1 MPDPVTLKRIAVIG
15 AGLAGLT
22 CAERLTEASC
32 SVVLF
37 DKGRGPGGRMSTR
50 RGETALGE
58 AGFDHGAQYFT
69 ARDPGFKAVVQ
80 SWLETGL
87 AAPWPAAGQQ
97 AYVGF
102 PAMSAPI
109 RAMAA
114 KLDVR
119 WATRIDALVGS
130 PDGWRLIGEG
140 LDGNATFDAVLTAI
154 PAEQAGPLLAPFS
167 PELAKAAARTPAQP
181 CWTVMT
187 SFSERL
193 PINVDVLGGPGVIA
207 WAARNSAK
215 PGRQGP
221 ESWVIQASPDWSSA
235 HLEDPAQAVI
245 DTLLPAFAMQ
255 AEIALPTPIYAVGHR
270 WRYARSGAVGQEA
283 LWDKAARL
291 GACGDWLLGPR
302 IECAWQ
308 SGQALAHHV
317 LSAMRIYAT

>member
-1 MPDPVTLKRIAVIG
+1 MPDPVTLKRVAVIG
-15 AGLAGLT
+15 AGLAGLA
-22 CAERLTEASC
+22 CAARLMEASC

-50 RGETALGE
+50 RVETALGE
-58 AGFDHGAQYFT
+58 VGFDHGAQYFT

-80 SWLETGL
+80 GWLEAGV
-87 AAPWPAAGQQ
+87 AAHWPAAGRQ

-109 RAMAA
+109 KAMAA
-114 KLDVR
+114 EFDVR
-119 WATRIDALVGS
+119 WATRIDALAGS
-130 PDGWRLIGEG
+130 SYGWRLIGEG
-140 LDGNATFDAVLTAI
+140 LNEDETFDVVLTAI

-167 PELAKAAARTPAQP
+167 PELAKTAARTPAQP

-193 PINVDVLGGPGVIA
+193 PIDVDVIGGPGVIT

-215 PGRQGP
+215 PGRRGP

-245 DTLLPAFAMQ
+245 DALLPAFAIR
-255 AEIALPTPIYAVGHR
+255 AEIALSTPIYAAGHR
-270 WRYARSGAVGQEA
+270 WRYARSGAVGQGA

-308 SGQALAHHV
+308 SGQALADHV
-317 LSAMRIYAT
+317 LSLWAST